1 MLDLSNLKPA
11 KGSKHKRK
19 VVGRGDS
26 SGHGTTACRGQKG
39 QSSRSGGGKG
49 PWFEG
54 GQTPLYRRL
63 PKKRGFTNIFKKEYR
78 ILNIGDLSEF
88 EGSVSPDKL
97 LSAKLIREGERV
109 KILGGGEM
117 KKALTVEADAF
128 SASAKKKIETMGG
141 KVVILKAKERVRQA
155 KSRWNRDGG
164 EVKNA

>member
-19 VVGRGDS
+19 RVARGDS

-39 QSSRSGGGKG
+39 QKSRSGGGKG

-78 ILNIGDLSEF
+78 VLNVGDLSEF

-97 LSAKLIREGERV
+97 LSQKLIKKGERV
-109 KILGGGEM
+109 KILGGGEI

-128 SASAKKKIETMGG
+128 SDSAKKKIETMGG
-141 KVVILKAKERVRQA
+141 KAIILGAGGKARLPEQ
-155 KSRWNRDGG
+155 SGG
-164 EVKNA
+164 KVKNA